1 MDESCAHEQ
10 SLRQLVFHHD
20 GRHSGPVVCWWLHCL
35 SGWYFLAELPAA
47 IDSFDEFQRSLQ
59 MIDDPD
65 SMTEKPAAFGGRQSD
80 FVKETLFGKGWLLT
94 WRWIPHSIVH
104 AIHVFDGWI
113 YHDLPFF

>member
-1 MDESCAHEQ
+1 MVTLLIRLD
-10 SLRQLVFHHD
+10 F
-20 GRHSGPVVCWWLHCL
+20 
-35 SGWYFLAELPAA
+35 FLAELPAA